1 MLFILATVA
10 TGDSPR
16 RVMLAVSST
25 VERDDAMRFA
35 RSISVEGSSP
45 RSLALRSK
53 SATRHVNGA
62 CDAARCLWCSADTTL
77 HIDHDKVQAA
87 GA

>member
-1 MLFILATVA
+1 MLFILATLA

-25 VERDDAMRFA
+25 VSKDDAMRFA

-45 RSLALRSK
+45 RSLAVKSRTARS
-53 SATRHVNGA
+53 HVTGH

-77 HIDHDKVQAA
+77 HVDHDKILSA